1 MEEELEVQG
10 IRSSPKSESLNKIN
24 MTFFERPKYQSV
36 LPKKAISSCSH
47 IIRSRQKADLN
58 LGLHR
63 DYLKEAK
70 FKEQSSQI
78 LQQACFRVSYIESWT
93 VKKAERWRIDAFELW
108 CWRRLLRVP
117 WTARRSNQSIKRR
130 SVLGVHWKDWCWSW
144 NSNTLAIDAKSWLTK
159 KDPDTGKDWR

>member
-1 MEEELEVQG
+1 MEVQG

-93 VKKAERWRIDAFELW
+93 VKKAER
-108 CWRRLLRVP
+108 
-117 WTARRSNQSIKRR
+117 
-130 SVLGVHWKDWCWSW
+130 
-144 NSNTLAIDAKSWLTK
+144 
-159 KDPDTGKDWR
+159 